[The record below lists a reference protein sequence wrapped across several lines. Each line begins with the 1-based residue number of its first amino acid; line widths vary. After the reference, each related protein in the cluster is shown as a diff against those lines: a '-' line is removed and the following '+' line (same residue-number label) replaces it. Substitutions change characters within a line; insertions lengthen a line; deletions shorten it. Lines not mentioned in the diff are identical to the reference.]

1 MRCGMNDTYPP
12 APFLQGKGSEM
23 GFFVCRFM
31 GKLKAFLVM
40 QRSKRNIVIGQR
52 VDPIKARRSQVLRE
66 QMTEEEATLWQYLRA
81 NRLGGAHFRRQQ
93 VIDGFIVDFYC
104 HAAGLVIEVDGN
116 GHDEQVVYDAE
127 RDRILQA
134 RGLQVLRISNAEV
147 RDHLNGVLQMI
158 SSHLNSKK

>member
-1 MRCGMNDTYPP
+1 
-12 APFLQGKGSEM
+12 
-23 GFFVCRFM
+23 
-31 GKLKAFLVM
+31 
-40 QRSKRNIVIGQR
+40 
-52 VDPIKARRSQVLRE
+52 
-66 QMTEEEATLWQYLRA
+66 
-81 NRLGGAHFRRQQ
+81 

-147 RDHLNGVLQMI
+147 RDHLNGVLQTI